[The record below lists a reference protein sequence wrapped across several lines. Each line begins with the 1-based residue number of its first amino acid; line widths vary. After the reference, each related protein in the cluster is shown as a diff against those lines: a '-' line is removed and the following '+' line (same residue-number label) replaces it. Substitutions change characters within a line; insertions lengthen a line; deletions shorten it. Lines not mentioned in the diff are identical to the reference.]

1 MNERQSRLLQAIID
15 EFTSTALPVGSK
27 QIVEGG
33 YFDISGA
40 TVRNEM
46 QILAE
51 EGYIEQPHTSSGRI
65 PTAQG
70 YRVYVR
76 EHMQPTEH
84 EVRAR
89 KQFETLKH
97 QYMQRKDQEFVYDAV
112 AMLSRMTPNV
122 VFATV
127 PHKDRLF
134 YLGLCNV
141 LKQPEFLVNPRMAS
155 GVAEVLEDSFGTL
168 LDSFDIDDTVKY
180 YIGDENAFEQI
191 NSCSVMLTSYTVRGT
206 QGAIGIL
213 GPMRM
218 DYSYNTVALDLIAD
232 MIRQSAS

>member
-15 EFTSTALPVGSK
+15 EFITTALPVGSK
-27 QIVEGG
+27 QIVEKG
-33 YFDISGA
+33 YFDVSGA

-51 EGYIEQPHTSSGRI
+51 EGFIVQPHTSSGRI

-70 YRVYVR
+70 YRMYVR
-76 EHMQPTEH
+76 EHMKPTAH
-84 EVRAR
+84 EKQVR
-89 KQFETLKH
+89 KQFETLKE

-127 PHKDRLF
+127 PHKDRVF

-141 LKQPEFLVNPRMAS
+141 LRQPECLIDPRMAS
-155 GVAEVLEDSFGTL
+155 GIAEVLEESFSTLMDSMQ
-168 LDSFDIDDTVKY
+168 IDEKIRY

-191 NSCSVMLTSYTVRGT
+191 SSCSVMITSYNVRGT
-206 QGAIGIL
+206 EGAIGIL

-218 DYSYNTVALDLIAD
+218 DYSYNTVALDLVAD
-232 MIRQSAS
+232 MIRTSS

>member
-1 MNERQSRLLQAIID
+1 MNERQSRLLKAIID
-15 EFTSTALPVGSK
+15 EFISTAIPVGSK
-27 QIVEGG
+27 QIVEKG
-33 YFDISGA
+33 YFDVSGA

-51 EGYIEQPHTSSGRI
+51 EGFIVQPHTSSGRI

-70 YRVYVR
+70 YRMYVR
-76 EHMQPTEH
+76 EHVKPTTH
-84 EVRAR
+84 EKQVR
-89 KQFETLKH
+89 KQFDVLRQ

-127 PHKDRLF
+127 PHKERVF

-141 LKQPEFLVNPRMAS
+141 LRQPEFLADPRMAS
-155 GVAEVLEDSFGTL
+155 GIAEVLEESFSTL
-168 LDSFDIDDTVKY
+168 LDSFEIDNTVRY
-180 YIGDENAFEQI
+180 YIGEDNAFEQI
-191 NSCSVMLTSYTVRGT
+191 SSCSVMLTSYSVRGT
-206 QGAIGIL
+206 EGAIGIL

-232 MIRQSAS
+232 MIRSST